1 MAATSGSS
9 DPASDIFA
17 AFTDGDP
24 RTDEDLVR
32 DFLDGDTAAFGK
44 IVTRHRARLTHVA
57 RRYAANEDDAQDIM
71 QEAWLKAST
80 SMSTYRSEA
89 KLTTWLHRVVANKG
103 YDFVTNKARRE
114 LPLLDDDD
122 TTHRYSAQLVHD
134 PYDHVDRKLLLTQII
149 SALPEHQRTAL
160 ILVDML
166 GHDLESAA
174 DELGVRTGTV
184 KSRRARAR
192 TSLRDSIGADA

>member
-1 MAATSGSS
+1 MAASPGSS
-9 DPASDIFA
+9 DPSYDVFA
-17 AFTDGDP
+17 AFTDSDP
-24 RTDEDLVR
+24 RTDEELAR
-32 DFLDGDTAAFGK
+32 DFVNGDTTAFRK
-44 IVTRHRARLTHVA
+44 IVRRHRARLTNVA

-80 SMSTYRSEA
+80 SMGTYRSEA

-114 LPLLDDDD
+114 QPLLDDED
-122 TTHRYSAQLVHD
+122 TAHRFSPQLAHN
-134 PYDHVDRKLLLTQII
+134 PYDHVDRSLLLRQVIA
-149 SALPEHQRTAL
+149 SLPEHQRTAL

-166 GHDLESAA
+166 GHDLDSASR
-174 DELGVRTGTV
+174 ELGVRPGTV

-192 TSLRDSIGADA
+192 TLLRESIGTGT

>member
-1 MAATSGSS
+1 MAAEPGSS
-9 DPASDIFA
+9 DPAHDVFA
-17 AFTDGDP
+17 AFGDGDP
-24 RTDEDLVR
+24 RTDEDLVH
-32 DFLDGDTAAFGK
+32 DFLDGDTAAFRR
-44 IVTRHRARLTHVA
+44 IVQRHRSRLTNVA

-80 SMSTYRSEA
+80 SLGTYRSEA

-114 LPLLDDDD
+114 QPLLDDAD
-122 TTHRYSAQLVHD
+122 TTHRYSEQLVHD
-134 PYDHVDRKLLLTQII
+134 PYDQVDRTMLLNQVIA
-149 SALPEHQRTAL
+149 SLPEHQRTAL

-166 GHDLESAA
+166 GHDLDSAA
-174 DELGVRTGTV
+174 AELGVQTGTV

-192 TSLRDSIGADA
+192 TALRGSIGAGA